1 MANFRKSFNLR
12 NGVQVDDDNFIVNAN
27 GLVGIGTSVPTEFL
41 DVRGN
46 TKVVG
51 VVTANSIFTP
61 SANVTGVATITQLNV
76 GVVTSASG
84 LTTYYGDGRF
94 LQGLPTSQWI
104 DTDVGLGYTSI
115 YAAGNVGVATTD
127 PRYSFQIGGNP
138 DSNSG
143 VGFNSTG
150 SIKVSGIITAT
161 TFSGNLSGN
170 VTGNISGNV
179 TGNVNSSGVSTFT
192 KLLVGTAITATSGVV
207 TATTFSGNLTGNV
220 TGNLTGNA
228 TGLSGTPNI
237 NVGIVTASKII
248 ADVVEV
254 PNTGITTISK
264 LLHVGTGGTAFSAL
278 ESGRIGIGTAV
289 PTSELQIRK
298 ASGSL
303 LEVISSTGNARI
315 SVGQSVGVG
324 KSTGVIRFGD
334 TNQTLDIINN
344 DTGNLNYYLHA
355 GPAGIGTGRFEW
367 IYGQT
372 NVQLMSL
379 THGGSLGLGKTN
391 PDNTLHV
398 VGTTTVTGNAYF
410 GSDVII
416 TGNLLAGTISLPS
429 LITETNIFNTSGIST
444 FNDLRT
450 TGNISVGSSI
460 SIGGI
465 TNPIASIDARNQIGL
480 FGSIGVGTDKFYG
493 SESFGISGTTL
504 ITEGG
509 VGIGTT
515 YYNPSGAAL
524 QIYAPLIDL
533 NGGHLNIKSDNTI
546 GFNTGSP
553 RAIIDFGNVG
563 SATTRPVIVVP
574 NISASTRNGIGQTP
588 AGSTILNTTA
598 NELQSYINNSWT
610 SLGIQTAIINSN
622 SIKVGTGVSIGSG
635 IVTAT
640 SGFLSG
646 VGTAVQ
652 ITTVGN
658 KVVFTV
664 PGVGTTSLTLF

>member
-1 MANFRKSFNLR
+1 MANYRKSFNLR

-27 GLVGIGTSVPTEFL
+27 GLVGIGTSSPTEFL

-46 TKVVG
+46 AKIVG
-51 VVTANSIFTP
+51 LVTANNLYAGI
-61 SANVTGVATITQLNV
+61 ATVGFITA
-76 GVVTSASG
+76 T
-84 LTTYYGDGRF
+84 
-94 LQGLPTSQWI
+94 QGLS
-104 DTDVGLGYTSI
+104 V
-115 YAAGNVGVATTD
+115 
-127 PRYSFQIGGNP
+127 
-138 DSNSG
+138 SG
-143 VGFNSTG
+143 VL
-150 SIKVSGIITAT
+150 TAT
-161 TFSGNLSGN
+161 TFSGSAAGLTGIYAIAVDGWYITSSGVSTVANVGVGTTNPQGAFQVGTGATIYSTGDAKYTGIVTASSFTGNLNGNVTGNLTGN
-170 VTGNISGNV
+170 VTGNI
-179 TGNVNSSGVSTFT
+179 NSSGVSTLT
-192 KLLVGTAITATSGVV
+192 TLLVGTAITATSGIVS
-207 TATTFSGNLTGNV
+207 ATTFIGNLTGNV
-220 TGNLTGNA
+220 TGSLAGNA

-237 NVGIVTASKII
+237 TVGTVTASKVV
-248 ADVVEV
+248 ANVVEV
-254 PNTGITTISK
+254 PNTGVTTISK
-264 LLHVGTGGTAFSAL
+264 LLHVGTGGTAFAAL
-278 ESGRIGIGTAV
+278 ESGRIGVGTAV
-289 PTSELQIRK
+289 PTSDLQIRK
-298 ASGSL
+298 SSGSL
-303 LEVISSTGNARI
+303 LEVISNTGNSRI

-355 GPAGIGTGRFEW
+355 GPAGVGTGRFEW

-372 NVQLMSL
+372 NLQLMSL

-398 VGTTTVTGNAYF
+398 VGTSTVTGNAYF

-429 LITETNIFNTSGIST
+429 LITQTNIFNTSGIST

-460 SIGGI
+460 SMGGI

-563 SATTRPVIVVP
+563 SATTRPVMVVP
-574 NISASTRNGIGQTP
+574 NISSSTRNGIGQTP
-588 AGSTILNTTA
+588 TG
-598 NELQSYINNSWT
+598 
-610 SLGIQTAIINSN
+610 AIIFNTNTS
-622 SIKVGTGVSIGSG
+622 KFQGYTGVGW
-635 IVTAT
+635 TD
-640 SGFLSG
+640 FH
-646 VGTAVQ
+646 
-652 ITTVGN
+652 
-658 KVVFTV
+658 
-664 PGVGTTSLTLF
+664 